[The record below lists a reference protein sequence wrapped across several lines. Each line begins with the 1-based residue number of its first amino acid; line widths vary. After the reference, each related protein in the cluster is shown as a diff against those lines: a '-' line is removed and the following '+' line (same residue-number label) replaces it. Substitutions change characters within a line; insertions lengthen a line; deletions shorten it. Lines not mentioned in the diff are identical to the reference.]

1 MSRTYVL
8 GVDIGTQGTKAVLC
22 TERGDVVAE
31 AFRAS
36 RLIETEPGAITEDP
50 DDQFTA
56 TCETIAECIKK
67 AGAGPRDV
75 ACLAIDGQMA
85 GVIGIGADGRH
96 VTPYDSWL
104 DTRCGRFIEVMTD
117 RVGDAVL
124 MSTGNEP
131 SFNHGP
137 KILWWKSEHPDVF
150 ARIHSFVQP
159 GAYAAMRLC
168 GLSGNDAFIDTTY
181 LHFSGFADTAAGT
194 WNEELCRAFELD
206 PGKLPSIVGP
216 EEIVGR
222 VTTEAARLTGLA
234 EGTPVAAGCGDT
246 AASFLSC
253 GAVEPGICVDVAGT
267 ASVFS
272 VTSDGFMPDAASRTL
287 GCSRAVTPGL
297 WHHYAYINGGGMN
310 LEWFRKTIA
319 SVEPGALDVAG
330 FDGLNELATAIRP
343 AQSDPFFIPHVAG
356 RVTPAAPN
364 LRGAWVNL
372 SWSHTI
378 GHLYRAVLEAV
389 ALEYGIYLDAIR
401 RLDPAFAFRE
411 MRVTGGGAKSALWNS
426 IKADVAQTPVTLI
439 GTGGGGPYGSA
450 MLAAYAAGLA
460 ADVREVAKT
469 WVTTEP
475 GVDPNPEMKSH
486 YRSRGRRYES
496 FLEALSAA
504 SPGENEGAE
513 SDR

>member
-1 MSRTYVL
+1 MKQTYVL
-8 GVDIGTQGTKAVLC
+8 GIDIGTQGTKTIIC
-22 TERGDVVAE
+22 TDRGDVVAD

-36 RLIETEPGAITEDP
+36 RMIEDEPGAITEDP

-56 TCETIAECIKK
+56 TCETIAECLEKS
-67 AGAGPRDV
+67 AVAPQDV

-85 GVIGIGADGRH
+85 GVIGIGADGKH

-104 DTRCGRFIEVMTD
+104 DTRCGKYIGTMRDRAGDEV
-117 RVGDAVL
+117 L
-124 MSTGNEP
+124 LSTGNEP
-131 SFNHGP
+131 SINHGP
-137 KILWWKSEHPDVF
+137 KILWWKNERPDVF
-150 ARIHSFVQP
+150 ARIRSFVQP
-159 GAYAAMRLC
+159 GAYTAMRLC
-168 GLSGNDAFIDTTY
+168 GLSGADAFIDTTY
-181 LHFSGFADTAAGT
+181 LHFSGFADTEAGA
-194 WNEELCRAFELD
+194 WNTDLCRMFDLD
-206 PGKLPSIVGP
+206 PEKLPRIVRP

-222 VTTEAARLTGLA
+222 ITGEAARLTGLA

-272 VTSDGFMPDAASRTL
+272 VTSRAFMPDTPSRTL

-310 LEWFRKTIA
+310 LEWFRKTVLA
-319 SVEPGALDVAG
+319 VEPAALDASG
-330 FDGLNELATAIRP
+330 FDALNELAAAIRP
-343 AQSDPFFIPHVAG
+343 APSDPFFIPHVAG

-389 ALEYGIYLDAIR
+389 ALEYGIYLGAIR
-401 RLDPAFAFRE
+401 RLDPAFEFRE

-439 GTGGGGPYGSA
+439 GTGGGGPFGSA
-450 MLAAYAAGLA
+450 MLAAYAAGVSN
-460 ADVREVAKT
+460 DIREIAKT
-469 WVTTEP
+469 WVAVEP
-475 GVDPNPEMKSH
+475 GVSPNPEMKRH
-486 YRSRGRRYES
+486 YGERGRRYER

-504 SPGENEGAE
+504 SPSENEGAE
-513 SDR
+513 NDR